1 MEITTMKLFPTGH
14 ATHPQWRMAAALVLA
29 QLRAQMALPDYAA
42 APTLGLLYIT
52 DHYGNDAQALLD
64 YLSGELPE
72 VTDWSGTVGVG
83 VSANNAEYFDE
94 PALSVMLLDVPA
106 DQYRVFS
113 GVAPLPTHAPH
124 PGSGFVAHTAL
135 VHADGRTPELAEL
148 LTEMAARTDTG
159 YLFGGLSA
167 SRTSSVQFAVGG
179 DGSMA
184 GQGGASGVF
193 DGGLSGVAF
202 GAGVALVS
210 RVTQGCQPV
219 GALRTIT
226 AAQDNVVLALDGE
239 PALDVLLDTLQVSL
253 DGGDPQPAL
262 RKVRATLAG
271 LVSAGEQPQ
280 GQRRTGHFGTD
291 TRVRH
296 IVGLDG
302 SRRGVALADHVE
314 PGMHLAFCQRNV
326 AAAGAARILA
336 GPAPSCRS
344 CATRWVTCR
353 WPGSLPVGK
362 LRTTTCMVT
371 PGCSPFSLTTTRT
384 PAERLSRVARRERQ
398 GGPWRRRRPMEGA
411 RSARAVVVC
420 FGLFFGRQA
429 RGQDLVDGLAIHIHH
444 FQLPV
449 LPLHGVGH
457 FGQAA
462 GQQHDHAAQRVVAA
476 AFLLGH
482 GIQVQAVFQL
492 GHGDVAVQQP
502 AAVLA
507 LQRPRG
513 LGVARLKLA
522 GDGLDE
528 VLQRDDALHLPVF
541 VDDKRH
547 VHVRQA
553 EVVEQLHAR
562 DGFGHIQRCLQ
573 RLVAQAA
580 ARLVAQR
587 G

>member
-179 DGSMA
+179 DGNMA

-219 GALRTIT
+219 GTLRTIT

-280 GQRRTGHFGTD
+280 GRQPPGRGPGRPCGAGHAP
-291 TRVRH
+291 
-296 IVGLDG
+296 
-302 SRRGVALADHVE
+302 GV
-314 PGMHLAFCQRNV
+314 
-326 AAAGAARILA
+326 
-336 GPAPSCRS
+336 
-344 CATRWVTCR
+344 
-353 WPGSLPVGK
+353 
-362 LRTTTCMVT
+362 
-371 PGCSPFSLTTTRT
+371 
-384 PAERLSRVARRERQ
+384 LS
-398 GGPWRRRRPMEGA
+398 
-411 RSARAVVVC
+411 
-420 FGLFFGRQA
+420 
-429 RGQDLVDGLAIHIHH
+429 
-444 FQLPV
+444 
-449 LPLHGVGH
+449 
-457 FGQAA
+457 
-462 GQQHDHAAQRVVAA
+462 
-476 AFLLGH
+476 
-482 GIQVQAVFQL
+482 
-492 GHGDVAVQQP
+492 
-502 AAVLA
+502 
-507 LQRPRG
+507 
-513 LGVARLKLA
+513 
-522 GDGLDE
+522 
-528 VLQRDDALHLPVF
+528 
-541 VDDKRH
+541 
-547 VHVRQA
+547 
-553 EVVEQLHAR
+553 
-562 DGFGHIQRCLQ
+562 
-573 RLVAQAA
+573 
-580 ARLVAQR
+580 AQR
-587 G
+587 GSGACRPHAHLRRDPRRTLA